1 MYSYSYIFLIGCTS
15 ILQLHSREHFRHMV
29 VENAGAIVSKKKNA
43 NGVNVRFKWIN
54 GKFYSYRMLAF
65 ITGTFIR
72 GNNKPMYLL
81 GKLQKGF
88 IFVEGL

>member
-1 MYSYSYIFLIGCTS
+1 
-15 ILQLHSREHFRHMV
+15 MV
-29 VENAGAIVSKKKNA
+29 TVNASAIVSTKKNA

-65 ITGTFIR
+65 IAGTFIR

-81 GKLQKGF
+81 GKLQNGF
-88 IFVEGL
+88 IFDEGL